1 VNSRSQNYPSLIDML
16 SEKSRDKHD
25 IKVLS
30 DNYQRLLEDYHV
42 QGQILEVSNRILRSG
57 NTSNT
62 LEEAFKTVIDI
73 CQSVFGADT
82 SVIEL
87 YDEHQNKLIG
97 VATDYGPYNPQGY
110 FELPLEEQSLS
121 GMAFKAGQTVAID
134 DVVNDPRVSQRIRR
148 IFSARSGIAAPLIV
162 DGKSIGVLLTMMNE
176 HQHSFS
182 ARDINLM
189 EGLAAEAALAVHTQM
204 LHKQRIRAEHR
215 FQRLVE
221 HAPSAIL
228 LIDQN
233 CTIQEANHRAVN
245 VFEESDLVGK
255 RIEDYIAAEDLER
268 VFSCFKSLTLDKSLT
283 LEAKVVSKNQRHID
297 VAISANLLSI
307 AGQLVTQAFFLD
319 ITERKLAEAALY
331 EEKERAQITL
341 SSIADGVVVTDQH
354 GVVTSINPKAEVL
367 TGWRIEDARGQPV
380 SQVLSITDEGTH
392 LPISGIIDKCL
403 HKSQPV
409 ELAGTTVLNRR
420 NGESNAVEFSIA
432 PMRDRSG
439 KSNGAVIVIHDVSE
453 ARKMAEEMQ
462 FLATHDTLTGLVNR
476 GEFERRLN
484 EAIQSAESSDIQYA
498 LCYLDLDRFKVVNDT
513 AGHVAGDEL
522 LIQLTALLKSKVRN
536 SDTLARLGGD
546 EFGVLLHSCPL
557 EKASEIAETI
567 RRLVKEFR
575 FVWEGKS
582 FEIGASIG
590 VIAITAQSGELKEI
604 LSAVDTACYLA
615 KEQGR
620 NRIHIFRPGDE
631 EIARRHGEM
640 ELTHRIRRAIK
651 EDRFTLWQ
659 QPLQPLNETL
669 QHIKACEIFVRMLD
683 DQDQIVYPSVFI
695 PAAERYQLMPEVDR
709 WVIKAMFN
717 AIQEGRLLNDTQSY
731 CFINLSGQSLGDHDL
746 LQLIIDHLNTVSV
759 APERICFEITETAAI
774 ANLAHAIN
782 FVTVLESRG
791 CCFALDDFGSG
802 LSSFAYLKN
811 LAVDFIKIDGHFIR
825 DMVHNPV
832 DRTMVEAI
840 SKIGHVMGIQT
851 IGEFVEDTATRDALK
866 LAGVDYAQGNGIAKP
881 KPL

>member
-1 VNSRSQNYPSLIDML
+1 ML
-16 SEKSRDKHD
+16 SGKSRDKQD
-25 IKVLS
+25 IDILS
-30 DNYQRLLEDYHV
+30 ENYQRLLEDYHV

-73 CQSVFGADT
+73 CQSAFGADT

-87 YDEHQNKLIG
+87 FDEQQNKLVG
-97 VATDYGPYNPQGY
+97 VATDYGPYNPEGY
-110 FELPLEEQSLS
+110 FELPLDEQSLS
-121 GMAFKAGQTVAID
+121 GMAFKAGHTVAID

-176 HQHSFS
+176 REHSFN
-182 ARDINLM
+182 ARDVNLM

-204 LHKQRIRAEHR
+204 LHKQRIQAEHR

-221 HAPSAIL
+221 NAPSVIL

-255 RIEDYIAAEDLER
+255 RIEEFIAADELER
-268 VFSCFKSLTLDKSLT
+268 VLSSFKSLRLDSSLT
-283 LEAKVVSKNQRHID
+283 LEATIVSKNNHFID

-307 AGQLVTQAFFLD
+307 AGQLVIQAFFLD
-319 ITERKLAEAALY
+319 ITQRKLAEAALY

-341 SSIADGVVVTDQH
+341 SSIADGVVVTDQY
-354 GVVTSINPKAEVL
+354 GVITSINPKAETL
-367 TGWRIEDARGQPV
+367 TGWSAEDARGQAAPT
-380 SQVLSITDEGTH
+380 VLKIADEETQ

-403 HKSQPV
+403 HKGQPV
-409 ELAGTTVLNRR
+409 ELAGSAVLARR
-420 NGESNAVEFSIA
+420 NGGNSAVELSIA

-453 ARKMAEEMQ
+453 ARKMADEMQ

-484 EAIQSAESSDIQYA
+484 DAIQSAGSNDIQYA

-557 EKASEIAETI
+557 DKASEIAESI

-575 FVWEGKS
+575 FVWEGKT

-590 VIAITAQSGELKEI
+590 VIAISAQSGELKEI

-651 EDRFTLWQ
+651 EDRFVLWQ
-659 QPLQPLNETL
+659 QPLEPLNDEL
-669 QHIKACEIFVRMLD
+669 QHIQACEIFVRMLD
-683 DQDQIVYPSVFI
+683 ERDQIIYPSVFI
-695 PAAERYQLMPEVDR
+695 PAAERYQLMPDIDR
-709 WVIKAMFN
+709 WVVRAVFK
-717 AIQEGRLLNDTQSY
+717 AIQQEQLLQDEQSY
-731 CFINLSGQSLGDHDL
+731 CFINLSGQSLGDNDL
-746 LQLIIDHLNTVSV
+746 LQLIVDKLDSASI

-774 ANLAHAIN
+774 SNLAHAIN

-811 LAVDFIKIDGHFIR
+811 LPVDFIKIDGHFIR
-825 DMVHNPV
+825 DMVQNPV

-866 LAGVDYAQGNGIAKP
+866 QAGVDYAQGNGIARP

>member
-1 VNSRSQNYPSLIDML
+1 ML
-16 SEKSRDKHD
+16 SGTSRGKHD
-25 IKVLS
+25 IEILS
-30 DNYQRLLEDYHV
+30 ENYQRLLEDYHV
-42 QGQILEVSNRILRSG
+42 QAQILEVSNRLLRSG
-57 NTSNT
+57 NTSNP
-62 LEEAFKTVIDI
+62 LEEAFKAVIEI
-73 CQSVFGADT
+73 CQSAFGADT

-87 YDEHQNKLIG
+87 YDEQHNMLIG
-97 VATDYGPYNPQGY
+97 VATDYGPYNPEGY
-110 FELPLEEQSLS
+110 FELPLDEQSLS
-121 GMAFKAGQTVAID
+121 GMAFKAGHTVAID

-176 HQHSFS
+176 RQHNFN

-204 LHKQRIRAEHR
+204 LHKQRIQAEHR

-221 HAPSAIL
+221 NAPSAIL

-245 VFEESDLVGK
+245 VFEEPDLVGK
-255 RIEDYIAAEDLER
+255 RIEEFFAAEDLDR
-268 VFSCFKSLTLDKSLT
+268 VLSNFKSLRQDNSLT
-283 LEAKVVSKNQRHID
+283 LEATLVNKHDHRIE

-307 AGQLVTQAFFLD
+307 AGQLVIQAFFLD
-319 ITERKLAEAALY
+319 ITQRKLAEAALH

-341 SSIADGVVVTDQH
+341 SSIADGVVVTDQR
-354 GVVTSINPKAEVL
+354 GVITSINPKAETF
-367 TGWRIEDARGQPV
+367 TGWRAEDARGQAVPT
-380 SQVLSITDEGTH
+380 VLRIADEETQ

-403 HKSQPV
+403 NKGQPI
-409 ELAGTTVLNRR
+409 ELAGSAVLTRR
-420 NGESNAVEFSIA
+420 NGGSSAVELSIA
-432 PMRDRSG
+432 PIRDSFG
-439 KSNGAVIVIHDVSE
+439 KTNGAVIVIHDVSE

-484 EAIQSAESSDIQYA
+484 EAIQLASAKGIQYA

-522 LIQLTALLKSKVRN
+522 LIQLTALLKSKIRN

-557 EKASEIAETI
+557 DNASEIAESI

-575 FVWEGKS
+575 FVWEGKT
-582 FEIGASIG
+582 FDIGASIG
-590 VIAITAQSGELKEI
+590 VIAISAQSGELKEI

-659 QPLQPLNETL
+659 QPLEPLNDDL
-669 QHIKACEIFVRMLD
+669 QHIQACEIFVRMLD
-683 DQDQIVYPSVFI
+683 EQDQIIYPSVFI
-695 PAAERYQLMPEVDR
+695 PAAERYQLMPDIDR
-709 WVIKAMFN
+709 WVINAVFN
-717 AIQEGRLLNDTQSY
+717 AIHNGQLLNDELSY
-731 CFINLSGQSLGDHDL
+731 CFINLSGQSLGDNDL
-746 LQLIIDHLNTVSV
+746 LQLIISQLDNTSV
-759 APERICFEITETAAI
+759 MPERICFEITETAAI

-811 LAVDFIKIDGHFIR
+811 LPVDFIKIDGHFIR
-825 DMVHNPV
+825 DMVQNPV

-840 SKIGHVMGIQT
+840 SKIGHVMGIKT

-866 LAGVDYAQGNGIAKP
+866 QAGVDYAQGNGIAKP

>member
-1 VNSRSQNYPSLIDML
+1 VSPRDLHYPSLIDM
-16 SEKSRDKHD
+16 SINSPHDTRD

-57 NTSNT
+57 STSHT
-62 LEEAFKTVIDI
+62 LEEAFKAVIDI
-73 CQSVFGADT
+73 CQSAFGADT

-87 YDEHQNKLIG
+87 YDEQQNTLIG
-97 VATDYGPYNPQGY
+97 VATDYGPYKPEGY
-110 FELPLEEQSLS
+110 FELPLDEQSLS

-134 DVVNDPRVSQRIRR
+134 DVINDPRVSQRIRR

-162 DGKSIGVLLTMMNE
+162 DDKAIGVLLTMMNE
-176 HQHSFS
+176 RQHTFS

-204 LHKQRIRAEHR
+204 LHKRRIQAEHR

-221 HAPSAIL
+221 NAPSAIL
-228 LIDQN
+228 LIDQS
-233 CTIQEANHRAVN
+233 CSIQEANHRAME
-245 VFEESDLVGK
+245 VFEDNNLVGCQ
-255 RIEDYIAAEDLER
+255 IQQYIAQQDLDR
-268 VFSCFKSLTLDKSLT
+268 VQNRFQNLKLDEPMT
-283 LEAKVVSKNQRHID
+283 LEATIVNKRNQFID

-307 AGQLVTQAFFLD
+307 AGQPVIQAFFLD
-319 ITERKLAEAALY
+319 ITQRKLAEAALH

-354 GVVTSINPKAEVL
+354 GVITAINPKAEVL
-367 TGWRIEDARGQPV
+367 TGWNSADACGQAAP
-380 SQVLSITDEGTH
+380 SVLP
-392 LPISGIIDKCL
+392 LSGIIDKCL
-403 HKSQPV
+403 HKGQPV
-409 ELAGTTVLNRR
+409 ELAGSAVLTRR
-420 NGESNAVEFSIA
+420 NGGDSAVELSIA

-439 KSNGAVIVIHDVSE
+439 HASGAVIVIHDVSE

-462 FLATHDTLTGLVNR
+462 FLATHDTLTGLINR
-476 GEFERRLN
+476 GEFERRLSA
-484 EAIQSAESSDIQYA
+484 AIHAARSDDNYYA
-498 LCYLDLDRFKVVNDT
+498 LCFLDLDRFKVVNDT

-522 LIQLTALLKSKVRN
+522 LIQLTALLKSKVRT

-546 EFGVLLHSCPL
+546 EFAVLLHNCPL
-557 EKASEIAETI
+557 DKASDIAETV

-575 FVWEGKS
+575 FVWEGKT

-590 VIAITAQSGELKEI
+590 VIAITPQSGELKEI

-620 NRIHIFRPGDE
+620 NRIHIFKPGDE

-640 ELTHRIRRAIK
+640 ELTHRIRRALK
-651 EDRFTLWQ
+651 ENGFSLCRQSLE
-659 QPLQPLNETL
+659 PLKEELQP
-669 QHIKACEIFVRMLD
+669 IKACEIFVRMHDGEKTL
-683 DQDQIVYPSVFI
+683 YPDVFI
-695 PAAERYQLMPEVDR
+695 PAAERYQLMPEIDR
-709 WVIKAMFN
+709 WVIN
-717 AIQEGRLLNDTQSY
+717 AVFEAIRQGKLLNDEQTH
-731 CFINLSGQSLGDHDL
+731 CFINLSGQSLGDNEL
-746 LQLIIDHLNTVSV
+746 LQMIITQLDSISA

-774 ANLAHAIN
+774 ANLANAIN
-782 FVTVLESRG
+782 FVTVLQSRG

-802 LSSFAYLKN
+802 LSSFAYLKS
-811 LAVDFIKIDGHFIR
+811 LPVDFIKIDGHFIR

-832 DRTMVEAI
+832 DHTMVEAI

-851 IGEFVEDTATRDALK
+851 IGEFVEDHAIRDALK
-866 LAGVDYAQGNGIAKP
+866 QVGVDFAQGNGIARP
-881 KPL
+881 EPL

>member
-1 VNSRSQNYPSLIDML
+1 ML
-16 SEKSRDKHD
+16 SGKSRDKQD
-25 IKVLS
+25 IDILS
-30 DNYQRLLEDYHV
+30 ENYQRLLEDYHV

-73 CQSVFGADT
+73 CQSAFGADT

-87 YDEHQNKLIG
+87 FDEQQHKLVG
-97 VATDYGPYNPQGY
+97 VATDYGPYNPEGY
-110 FELPLEEQSLS
+110 FELPLDEQSLS
-121 GMAFKAGQTVAID
+121 GMAFKAGHTVAID

-176 HQHSFS
+176 REHSFN
-182 ARDINLM
+182 ARDVNLM

-204 LHKQRIRAEHR
+204 LHKQRIQAEHR

-221 HAPSAIL
+221 NAPSVIL

-255 RIEDYIAAEDLER
+255 RIEEFIAADELER
-268 VFSCFKSLTLDKSLT
+268 VLSSFKSLRLDSSLT
-283 LEAKVVSKNQRHID
+283 LEATIVSKNNHFID

-307 AGQLVTQAFFLD
+307 AGQLVIQAFFLD
-319 ITERKLAEAALY
+319 ITQRKLAEAALY

-341 SSIADGVVVTDQH
+341 SSIADGVVVTDQY
-354 GVVTSINPKAEVL
+354 GVITSINPKAETL
-367 TGWRIEDARGQPV
+367 TGWSAEDARGQAAPT
-380 SQVLSITDEGTH
+380 VLKIADEETQ

-403 HKSQPV
+403 HKGQPV
-409 ELAGTTVLNRR
+409 ELAGSAVLARR
-420 NGESNAVEFSIA
+420 NGGNSAVELSIA

-453 ARKMAEEMQ
+453 ARKMADEMQ

-484 EAIQSAESSDIQYA
+484 DAIQSAGSNDIQYA

-557 EKASEIAETI
+557 DKASEIAESI

-575 FVWEGKS
+575 FVWEGKT

-590 VIAITAQSGELKEI
+590 VIAISAQSGELKEI

-651 EDRFTLWQ
+651 EDRFVLWQ
-659 QPLQPLNETL
+659 QPLEPLNDEL
-669 QHIKACEIFVRMLD
+669 QHIQACEIFVRMLD
-683 DQDQIVYPSVFI
+683 ERDQIIYPSVFI
-695 PAAERYQLMPEVDR
+695 PAAERYQLMPDIDR
-709 WVIKAMFN
+709 WVVRAVFK
-717 AIQEGRLLNDTQSY
+717 AIQQEQLLQDEQSY
-731 CFINLSGQSLGDHDL
+731 CFINLSGQSLGDNDL
-746 LQLIIDHLNTVSV
+746 LQLIVDKLDSASI

-774 ANLAHAIN
+774 SNLAHAIN

-811 LAVDFIKIDGHFIR
+811 LPVDFIKIDGHFIR
-825 DMVHNPV
+825 DMVQNPV

-866 LAGVDYAQGNGIAKP
+866 QAGVDYAQGNGIARP

>member
-1 VNSRSQNYPSLIDML
+1 MSSRDTHYPSLIDIL
-16 SEKSRDKHD
+16 SGSSRDKQN
-25 IKVLS
+25 IEVLS
-30 DNYQRLLEDYHV
+30 ENYQRLLEDYHV

-57 NTSNT
+57 STSNT
-62 LEEAFKTVIDI
+62 LEDAFKAVIDI
-73 CQSVFGADT
+73 CQNAFGADT

-87 YDEHQNKLIG
+87 YDQQENKLVG
-97 VATDYGPYNPQGY
+97 VATDYGPYKPEGY
-110 FELPLEEQSLS
+110 FDLPLDEQSLS
-121 GMAFKAGQTVAID
+121 GLAFKAGHTVAID

-162 DGKSIGVLLTMMNE
+162 DGKAIGVLLTMMNE
-176 HQHSFS
+176 RQHRFS

-204 LHKQRIRAEHR
+204 LHKRRIQAEHR

-221 HAPSAIL
+221 NAPSAIL
-228 LIDQN
+228 LIDQH
-233 CTIQEANHRAVN
+233 CTIQEANHRAAE
-245 VFEESDLVGK
+245 VFGDTDLVGK
-255 RIEDYIAAEDLER
+255 TIEPYIAPSHLER
-268 VFSCFKSLTLDKSLT
+268 VLSSFRSLQLDQPLT
-283 LEAKVVSKNQRHID
+283 MEAAIVGSNQQMID

-307 AGQLVTQAFFLD
+307 AGQPVIQAFFLD
-319 ITERKLAEAALY
+319 ITQRKLTEAALF

-341 SSIADGVVVTDQH
+341 SSIADGVVVTDHH
-354 GVVTSINPKAEVL
+354 GVITSINPKAEAL
-367 TGWRIEDARGQPV
+367 TGWSAQDANGQAAHA
-380 SQVLSITDEGTH
+380 VLQIADEETH
-392 LPISGIIDKCL
+392 LPLSGIIDKCL
-403 HKSQPV
+403 HKGQPV
-409 ELAGTTVLNRR
+409 ELASSAVLTRR
-420 NGESNAVEFSIA
+420 NGGSSAVELSIA
-432 PMRDRSG
+432 PLRDRAG
-439 KSNGAVIVIHDVSE
+439 KASGAVIVIHDVSE

-484 EAIQSAESSDIQYA
+484 EAITSARNTDIHYA

-536 SDTLARLGGD
+536 TDTLARLGGD
-546 EFGVLLHSCPL
+546 EFAVLLHNCPL
-557 EKASEIAETI
+557 DKAGEIAETI

-575 FVWEGKS
+575 FVWEGKT

-590 VIAITAQSGELKEI
+590 VIAITEQSGELKEI

-620 NRIHIFRPGDE
+620 NRIHIFKPGDE

-640 ELTHRIRRAIK
+640 ELTHRIRRALK
-651 EDRFTLWQ
+651 EDNFCLWQ
-659 QPLQPLNETL
+659 QPMEPLNESL
-669 QHIKACEIFVRMLD
+669 QHIKASEIFVRM
-683 DQDQIVYPSVFI
+683 QDYGQIIPPSVFI
-695 PAAERYQLMPEVDR
+695 PAAERYQLMPDIDR
-709 WVIKAMFN
+709 WVIKAVFN
-717 AIQEGRLLNDTQSY
+717 AIREGQLLADEQSF
-731 CFINLSGQSLGDHDL
+731 CFVNLSGQSLGDNEL
-746 LQLIIDHLNTVSV
+746 LQMIIKQLENV
-759 APERICFEITETAAI
+759 AVEPERICFEITETAAI

-811 LAVDFIKIDGHFIR
+811 LPVDYIKIDGHFIR

-851 IGEFVEDTATRDALK
+851 IGEFVEDHATRDALK

>member
-1 VNSRSQNYPSLIDML
+1 ML
-16 SEKSRDKHD
+16 SGTSREKQNFE
-25 IKVLS
+25 ILS
-30 DNYQRLLEDYHV
+30 DKYRRLLEDYHV
-42 QGQILEVSNRILRSG
+42 QGQILDVSNRILRSG

-73 CQSVFGADT
+73 CQSAFGADT

-87 YDEHQNKLIG
+87 YDAQHNKLIG
-97 VATDYGPYNPQGY
+97 VATDYGPYNPEGY
-110 FELPLEEQSLS
+110 FELPLDEQSLS
-121 GMAFKAGQTVAID
+121 GMAFKAGHTVAID
-134 DVVNDPRVSQRIRR
+134 DVINDPRVSQRIRQ

-176 HQHSFS
+176 RQHSFN

-204 LHKQRIRAEHR
+204 LHKQRIQAEHR

-221 HAPSAIL
+221 NAPSAIL

-233 CTIQEANHRAVN
+233 CIIQEANHRAVN
-245 VFEESDLVGK
+245 VFEEPDLVGK
-255 RIEDYIAAEDLER
+255 KIKAFIAEDDLER
-268 VFSCFKSLTLDKSLT
+268 VLSNFKSLKLDKSLT
-283 LEAKVVSKNQRHID
+283 LEAKIVSKNNHHID
-297 VAISANLLSI
+297 AAISANLLSI
-307 AGQLVTQAFFLD
+307 AGQLVIQAFFLD
-319 ITERKLAEAALY
+319 ITQRKLAEAALY

-354 GVVTSINPKAEVL
+354 GVITSINPKAEAL
-367 TGWRIEDARGQPV
+367 TGWNADDARGQAAPL
-380 SQVLSITDEGTH
+380 VLNIADEETH
-392 LPISGIIDKCL
+392 HPISGIVDKCL
-403 HKSQPV
+403 HKGQPV
-409 ELAGTTVLNRR
+409 ELGRSAILIRR
-420 NGESNAVEFSIA
+420 NGGTSSVELSIA
-432 PMRDRSG
+432 PMRDRTG
-439 KSNGAVIVIHDVSE
+439 KSNGSVIVIHDVSE
-453 ARKMAEEMQ
+453 ARKMAEEMR

-476 GEFERRLN
+476 GEFERRLS
-484 EAIQSAESSDIQYA
+484 EAIQSACSNEFQYA

-557 EKASEIAETI
+557 EKASQIAESI

-575 FVWEGKS
+575 FVWESKT

-659 QPLQPLNETL
+659 QPLEPLNDDL
-669 QHIKACEIFVRMLD
+669 QHIQACEIFVRMLD
-683 DQDQIVYPSVFI
+683 EQDQVILPSVFI
-695 PAAERYQLMPEVDR
+695 PAAERYQLMPDIDR
-709 WVIKAMFN
+709 WVVKAVFT
-717 AIQEGRLLNDTQSY
+717 AIGDGRLLNNDQSY
-731 CFINLSGQSLGDHDL
+731 CFINLSGQSLGDSDL
-746 LQLIIDHLNTVSV
+746 LQLIIDQFDRVSI

-811 LAVDFIKIDGHFIR
+811 LPVDFIKIDGHFIR
-825 DMVHNPV
+825 DMVHNPI

>member
-1 VNSRSQNYPSLIDML
+1 MFSGTSRGKQDIEIL
-16 SEKSRDKHD
+16 SE
-25 IKVLS
+25 
-30 DNYQRLLEDYHV
+30 NYQRLLEDYHV
-42 QGQILEVSNRILRSG
+42 QGQILDVSNRLLRSG

-62 LEEAFKTVIDI
+62 LEEAFKTVIEI
-73 CQSVFGADT
+73 CQSAFGADT

-87 YDEHQNKLIG
+87 YDEQQKLLIG
-97 VATDYGPYNPQGY
+97 VATDYGPYNPEGY
-110 FELPLEEQSLS
+110 FELPLDEQSLS
-121 GMAFKAGQTVAID
+121 GMAFKAGHTVAID

-176 HQHSFS
+176 RQHNFN

-204 LHKQRIRAEHR
+204 LHKQRIQAEHR

-221 HAPSAIL
+221 NAPSAIL

-245 VFEESDLVGK
+245 VFEEPELVGK
-255 RIEDYIAAEDLER
+255 PINEFIAQEDLDR
-268 VFSCFKSLTLDKSLT
+268 VSSRFKSLKLDKSLT
-283 LEAKVVSKNQRHID
+283 LEATIVNKNNRRIN

-307 AGQLVTQAFFLD
+307 AGQLVIQAFFLD
-319 ITERKLAEAALY
+319 ITQRKLAEAALY

-354 GVVTSINPKAEVL
+354 GIITSINPKAEAL
-367 TGWRIEDARGQPV
+367 TGWSIEDACGQTA
-380 SQVLSITDEGTH
+380 SAVLRIADEETH

-403 HKSQPV
+403 HKGQAI
-409 ELAGTTVLNRR
+409 ELAGSAALTRR
-420 NGESNAVEFSIA
+420 NGDSSAVELSIA
-432 PMRDRSG
+432 PIRDHFG

-484 EAIQSAESSDIQYA
+484 EAIQSAGNNDMQYA

-522 LIQLTALLKSKVRN
+522 LIQLTALLKSKVRH

-557 EKASEIAETI
+557 EKASEIAESI

-575 FVWEGKS
+575 FVWEGKT

-590 VIAITAQSGELKEI
+590 VIAISAQSGELKEI

-620 NRIHIFRPGDE
+620 NRIHIFKPGDE

-640 ELTHRIRRAIK
+640 ELTHCIRRAIK
-651 EDRFTLWQ
+651 EDRFVLWQ
-659 QPLQPLNETL
+659 QPLEPLNQDL
-669 QHIKACEIFVRMLD
+669 QHIQACEIFVRMLD
-683 DQDQIVYPSVFI
+683 DQDQIIGPNAFI
-695 PAAERYQLMPEVDR
+695 PAAERYQLMPDIDR
-709 WVIKAMFN
+709 WVIN
-717 AIQEGRLLNDTQSY
+717 AVFKTIRQGHLLNDEQSY
-731 CFINLSGQSLGDHDL
+731 CFINLSGQSMGDNDL
-746 LQLIIDHLNTVSV
+746 LQLIIHQLDNTSI

-811 LAVDFIKIDGHFIR
+811 LPVDFIKIDGHFIK

-840 SKIGHVMGIQT
+840 SKIGHVMGIKT

-866 LAGVDYAQGNGIAKP
+866 QAGVDYAQGNGIAKP

>member
-1 VNSRSQNYPSLIDML
+1 MLSGNSREKQDIEVL
-16 SEKSRDKHD
+16 SE
-25 IKVLS
+25 
-30 DNYQRLLEDYHV
+30 NYQRLLEDYHV

-62 LEEAFKTVIDI
+62 LEEAFKIVINI
-73 CQSVFGADT
+73 CQSAFGADT

-87 YDEHQNKLIG
+87 YDGQQNKLIG
-97 VATDYGPYNPQGY
+97 VATDYGPYNPEGY
-110 FELPLEEQSLS
+110 FELSLNEQSLS
-121 GMAFKAGQTVAID
+121 GMAFKAGHTVAID

-176 HQHSFS
+176 RQHSFN

-204 LHKQRIRAEHR
+204 LHKQRIQAEHR

-221 HAPSAIL
+221 YAPSAIL

-233 CTIQEANHRAVN
+233 CSIQEANHRAMS
-245 VFEESDLVGK
+245 VFEEPDLVGK
-255 RIEDYIAAEDLER
+255 RIEEFIVADDLAR
-268 VFSCFKSLTLDKSLT
+268 VMKRFKGLRLDKSLT
-283 LEAKVVSKNQRHID
+283 LEATIVRKNNSRID

-307 AGQLVTQAFFLD
+307 AGQLVIQAFFLD
-319 ITERKLAEAALY
+319 ITQRKMAEAALH

-341 SSIADGVVVTDQH
+341 SSIADGVVVTNQL
-354 GVVTSINPKAEVL
+354 GVITSINPKAETL
-367 TGWRIEDARGQPV
+367 TGWNAEDAYGQAAPL
-380 SQVLSITDEGTH
+380 VLQITDEETH

-403 HKSQPV
+403 HKGQPV
-409 ELAGTTVLNRR
+409 ELAGSAVLNRR
-420 NGESNAVEFSIA
+420 NGGTSAVELSIA
-432 PMRDRSG
+432 PIRDHFG

-484 EAIQSAESSDIQYA
+484 EAIQAAGNNDIQYA

-557 EKASEIAETI
+557 DKASEIAETI

-575 FVWEGKS
+575 FIWEGKS

-590 VIAITAQSGELKEI
+590 VIAISAQSGELKEI

-651 EDRFTLWQ
+651 DDRFTLWQ
-659 QPLQPLNETL
+659 QPLEPLNDDL
-669 QHIKACEIFVRMLD
+669 QNVQGCEIFVRMLD
-683 DQDQIVYPSVFI
+683 EEDQIILPSVFI
-695 PAAERYQLMPEVDR
+695 PAAERYQLMPDIDR
-709 WVIKAMFN
+709 WVIKAMFK
-717 AIQEGRLLNDTQSY
+717 AIKEGRLLSDNQSY
-731 CFINLSGQSLGDHDL
+731 CFINLSGQSLGDNEL
-746 LQLIIDHLNTVSV
+746 LQLIVDQLNTVSI

-782 FVTVLESRG
+782 FVTILESRG

-811 LAVDFIKIDGHFIR
+811 LPVDFIKIDGHFIR

-840 SKIGHVMGIQT
+840 SKIGHVMGIKT
-851 IGEFVEDTATRDALK
+851 IGEFVENRETRDALK

-881 KPL
+881 TPL

>member
-1 VNSRSQNYPSLIDML
+1 M
-16 SEKSRDKHD
+16 
-25 IKVLS
+25 
-30 DNYQRLLEDYHV
+30 
-42 QGQILEVSNRILRSG
+42 
-57 NTSNT
+57 
-62 LEEAFKTVIDI
+62 
-73 CQSVFGADT
+73 
-82 SVIEL
+82 
-87 YDEHQNKLIG
+87 
-97 VATDYGPYNPQGY
+97 
-110 FELPLEEQSLS
+110 
-121 GMAFKAGQTVAID
+121 
-134 DVVNDPRVSQRIRR
+134 
-148 IFSARSGIAAPLIV
+148 
-162 DGKSIGVLLTMMNE
+162 
-176 HQHSFS
+176 
-182 ARDINLM
+182 
-189 EGLAAEAALAVHTQM
+189 
-204 LHKQRIRAEHR
+204 
-215 FQRLVE
+215 
-221 HAPSAIL
+221 
-228 LIDQN
+228 
-233 CTIQEANHRAVN
+233 
-245 VFEESDLVGK
+245 
-255 RIEDYIAAEDLER
+255 
-268 VFSCFKSLTLDKSLT
+268 
-283 LEAKVVSKNQRHID
+283 
-297 VAISANLLSI
+297 
-307 AGQLVTQAFFLD
+307 VTQAFFLD